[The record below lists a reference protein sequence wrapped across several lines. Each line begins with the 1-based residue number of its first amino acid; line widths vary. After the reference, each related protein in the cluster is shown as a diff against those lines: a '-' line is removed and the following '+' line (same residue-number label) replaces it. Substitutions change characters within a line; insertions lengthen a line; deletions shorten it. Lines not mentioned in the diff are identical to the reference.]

1 MGEKR
6 GEKMGQR
13 GWLGYAGPWCGA
25 GAVALVVAG
34 GCAGSGKNAGYSGDG
49 GAGDDGGGSSGASS
63 GGGSFGDA
71 TADVPLS
78 ADSGCATGNFKAAF
92 AKAAMLVVLD
102 GSGTMAANSKYADAQ
117 QAIVTALD
125 EDAFDS
131 AYLGL
136 LIYPT
141 GNVKGPQCVLG
152 LPVACQVP
160 GLSQVPLELAG
171 TTKSTDTTG
180 VRHEIYDKLAA
191 SSPSTSG
198 VGNANPSYDA
208 IHNAITILQ
217 SWPQTGKRIL
227 FFITDGGASCA
238 SVSTR
243 PGYTDGNG
251 CPDWEYPASLVSL
264 VQAANTDPSKPVNT
278 IVVGVPGADTQG
290 TSVNDPPYH
299 VRLAL
304 SAEAWAGSP
313 QTCAPTCNGQTFTQA
328 GADPSIPCH
337 FDMTVNYSPTV
348 LANAINQIR
357 GSLLGCVF
365 DLPQPEGGTLDPS
378 KVNVEYSTNGT
389 QFTEL
394 YRRASPGDACT
405 TGTGCWDYNSS
416 GQVVL
421 IGNACTA
428 VEGAT
433 TADVQIIVGCQTVTQ

>member
-1 MGEKR
+1 MAVV
-6 GEKMGQR
+6 
-13 GWLGYAGPWCGA
+13 LVGPGCG
-25 GAVALVVAG
+25 
-34 GCAGSGKNAGYSGDG
+34 SSSKNAGYSADAG
-49 GAGDDGGGSSGASS
+49 GDDGSTSSSGGGSS
-63 GGGSFGDA
+63 GGSFGDA
-71 TADVPLS
+71 TADSPLT
-78 ADSGCATGNFKAAF
+78 ADSGCATGNFKAEF

-102 GSGTMAANSKYADAQ
+102 GSGSMAANNKYADAQ

-141 GNVKGPQCVLG
+141 GNVKGPACVLG
-152 LPVACQVP
+152 LPVACLVP

-171 TTKSTDTTG
+171 TTKSSDTTG

-198 VGNANPSYDA
+198 VGEGNPSYDA
-208 IHNAITILQ
+208 IQNGITILQ
-217 SWPQTGKRIL
+217 SWPQVGKRIL

-251 CPDWEYPASLVSL
+251 CPDWEYPASIVSL
-264 VQAANTDPSKPVNT
+264 VQGANNDPSKPVNT
-278 IVVGVPGADTQG
+278 IFVGVPGADTQG
-290 TSVNDPPYH
+290 ANANQPPYH

-313 QTCAPTCNGQTFTQA
+313 QTCDPTCNGQTFTQS
-328 GADPSIPCH
+328 GADPTKPCH
-337 FDMTVNYSPTV
+337 FDMTVNYSPTI
-348 LANAINQIR
+348 LATAIDQIR

-365 DLPQPEGGTLDPS
+365 DLPQPEGGTLDPG
-378 KVNVEYSTNGT
+378 KVNVEVSTDGT
-389 QFTEL
+389 TFTEL

-405 TGTGCWDYNSS
+405 TGSGCWDYNQS

-421 IGNACTA
+421 IGAACTS

-433 TADVQIIVGCQTVTQ
+433 SADVQIIVGCQTITQ